1 MKPVAA
7 MGLVMVMVGAM
18 VALGTTTLRPVGG
31 ALLICGVVMVV
42 YGSLPRGARSTRQNG
57 PYSWE
62 KEENSGPRE
71 FYTANPSEVRLK
83 LRQQTQ
89 EPQFTTPRPG
99 SIPTSRQ
106 HVAAAP
112 GPLVD
117 LLNSEAFDMPPMA
130 PLPPVPFEG

>member
-1 MKPVAA
+1 LKPVAA

-31 ALLICGVVMVV
+31 ALLICGVVIGV
-42 YGSLPRGARSTRQNG
+42 YGSLPRGSRSTRQNG

-106 HVAAAP
+106 QVPAAP
-112 GPLVD
+112 SPLAD
-117 LLNSEAFDMPPMA
+117 MLNSEPFDMPPMA
-130 PLPPVPFEG
+130 PLPPVPFED